1 MVIAARSRCRNRIKS
16 TAFSRHR
23 RALPRPSQG
32 STGGAPVAAVT
43 KASRPGHLHLFRAV
57 HSSEERSLFDRRVYC
72 NFRRARDCNSP
83 PMRHWYWHI
92 GTLRSRE
99 CRRDRFGPI
108 KITAPLEFGREE
120 LAPIADQFQLLHP
133 STQIMLHLADD
144 VIELVEKN
152 IDVALHF
159 GPLSN
164 STLRARL
171 LLRAKRVVCAAP
183 SYRETRGIPERPED
197 LSQHNCLVQARP
209 DATFATWTFQV
220 DGKLT
225 SVRVRG
231 DRIANE
237 SKSLRNWATAGRGIL
252 RRAAFGIRGSNR
264 APAIWSP
271 HSTHFRSVQIYTP

>member
-1 MVIAARSRCRNRIKS
+1 MEKLS
-16 TAFSRHR
+16 
-23 RALPRPSQG
+23 LPTHEGLQFPSD
-32 STGGAPVAAVT
+32 APLVLA
-43 KASRPGHLHLFRAV
+43 HW
-57 HSSEERSLFDRRVYC
+57 
-72 NFRRARDCNSP
+72 NSAIEGVQEGP
-83 PMRHWYWHI
+83 
-92 GTLRSRE
+92 LR
-99 CRRDRFGPI
+99 GPI

-120 LAPIADQFQLLHP
+120 LAPIADRFQLLHP

-144 VIELVEKN
+144 VIELVEQN

-159 GPLSN
+159 GPLSD

-237 SKSLRNWATAGRGIL
+237 SESLRNWATAGRGIL
-252 RRAAFGIRGSNR
+252 RRAAFGIRKELSSGDLVTALDAFSISSNLY
-264 APAIWSP
+264 AVTSAGILS
-271 HSTHFRSVQIYTP
+271 

>member
-1 MVIAARSRCRNRIKS
+1 M
-16 TAFSRHR
+16 
-23 RALPRPSQG
+23 
-32 STGGAPVAAVT
+32 AAVT
-43 KASRPGHLHLFRAV
+43 KASRPGHLLHLFRAV

-72 NFRRARDCNSP
+72 NFRRARSRWSLPPVALMEKLSLPTHEGLQFPSDAPLVLAHWNSAIEGVQEGP
-83 PMRHWYWHI
+83 
-92 GTLRSRE
+92 LR
-99 CRRDRFGPI
+99 GPI

-120 LAPIADQFQLLHP
+120 LAPIADRFQLLHP

-144 VIELVEKN
+144 VIELVEQN

-159 GPLSN
+159 GPLSD

-237 SKSLRNWATAGRGIL
+237 SESLRNWATAGRGIL
-252 RRAAFGIRGSNR
+252 RRAAFGIRKELSSGDLVTALDAFSISSNLY
-264 APAIWSP
+264 AVTSAGILS
-271 HSTHFRSVQIYTP
+271 